1 MIPVQPT
8 VDRADEANAEP
19 DAALHEAPP
28 GSAVNRASRQAYRE
42 SLAAARKVSQ
52 DRARREDAARSHA
65 VMNPEAQRLPH

>member
-1 MIPVQPT
+1 MNPMQPM
-8 VDRADEANAEP
+8 VDREDEVNPEP

-52 DRARREDAARSHA
+52 DRAQREDAARSHA
-65 VMNPEAQRLPH
+65 VMNAEAQQLPH